1 MQTDLQA
8 MQKLN
13 LYKTSCISIP
23 FTKDIRIEVF
33 ADGNDHLYQLDTEF
47 AIEIGESPYQIAE
60 GAFYEY
66 EIIGSEEY
74 GLRTPSTRV
83 VKESKRNATRGR
95 IEPNIFV
102 GKLKVEVYRISDEQ
116 RVGSFDLEVLA
127 TKFDKELDNS
137 YRSNYRQMLEDIADQ
152 STELLMQIDTPVFQ
166 SYGIDYNA
174 NAQTVYQRFCFVQ
187 SFIGSQDFEEALLQ
201 IFNNPSTT
209 WNEMQEF
216 VPIAKVKRI
225 GNREIRQFTAS
236 ADRMNLKATHS
247 LQKVGL
253 SSLPQKIYSSHK
265 VESYDTPENR
275 FIKFALHS
283 FNMFVEQCQL
293 LFSKH
298 KKEYAEQEARLLK
311 KHLNQL
317 LSHPFFN
324 GIQEPQSLKLNSP
337 TLQKR
342 AGYREVLN
350 RWLQFELASKLSW
363 DGGEDVYDAGKKN
376 IAQLYE
382 YWLYFQL
389 LTLIQKKFGLED
401 VSKRLLAIEKD
412 GLQLNLKSGRQLV
425 QKGLCDIYS
434 RPLYVKFSYNRSF
447 SGGTDDVSKSGSWTT
462 TLRPDYTLSIWP
474 SAFKSETNAE
484 KEDAIVHIHFDA
496 KYKIQDFRKD
506 VVEVNGGS
514 EESLDKQ
521 KEEERKGNYKNADLL
536 KMHAYKDAIRRTGG
550 AYVLYPGKNEKQ
562 FEGFHEILPGLGAF
576 SVTPSTTDTGI
587 GKLDSFIDKV
597 ILHLLDRTS
606 QRERIVIKK
615 NHVLKEGK
623 VEQAKQLC
631 LPAYFDVNKVDL
643 KDTFVL
649 VGYCKKGQKDN
660 PTSYWDWYSKHKI
673 YNFRINNR
681 KGALPLDMAIKAD
694 YLLLRDVDNS
704 IATKFFKINKEES
717 YQFYTSDKMLE
728 LDYPNKN
735 AQDYLIVAFEIV
747 DDFKELGFEYQ
758 QLKKYDKIM
767 KTDKDEGLP
776 FVVRLFDLLETLQSE
791 QLFS

>member
-74 GLRTPSTRV
+74 GLRTSSSRV
-83 VKESKRNATRGR
+83 VKESKRTATRGR

-102 GKLKVEVYRISDEQ
+102 GKLKVEVYKLSDKQ
-116 RVGSFDLEVLA
+116 SVGFFDLEVLA
-127 TKFDKELDNS
+127 TKFDKELDKS
-137 YRSNYRQMLEDIADQ
+137 YRSNYRQMLEDIAEQ

-166 SYGIDYNA
+166 SYDIDYTA
-174 NAQTVYQRFCFVQ
+174 NVQTVYQRFCFVQ
-187 SFIGSQDFEEALLQ
+187 SFVGSQDFEEALLQ
-201 IFNNPSTT
+201 IYNNPSTM
-209 WNEMQEF
+209 WIEEEEL
-216 VPIAKVKRI
+216 VPIAKVRRI
-225 GNREIRQFTAS
+225 GRKEIRQFTSS
-236 ADRMNLKATHS
+236 ADRVH
-247 LQKVGL
+247 LQTSNPLQRIGL
-253 SSLPQKIYSSHK
+253 SSLPKKIYSSHK

-275 FIKFALHS
+275 FIKFALRS
-283 FNMFVEQCQL
+283 FSIFVEQCQL
-293 LFSKH
+293 LFLKY
-298 KKEYAEQEARLLK
+298 KKEYAEQEARLLSK
-311 KHLNQL
+311 QLNQL

-324 GIQEPQSLKLNSP
+324 NIQEPQSLKLNSP

-363 DGGEDVYDAGKKN
+363 SGGEDVYDAGKKN

-389 LTLIQKKFGLED
+389 LALVQKKFGFTDIGKDLLTIKEEGLE
-401 VSKRLLAIEKD
+401 
-412 GLQLNLKSGRQLV
+412 LNLKSGKQLV
-425 QKGLCDIYS
+425 QKGLCAMYS
-434 RPLYVKFSYNRSF
+434 RPLYVKFSYNLSF
-447 SGGTDDVSKSGSWTT
+447 SGGTEDVSKAGSWTT

-474 SAFKSETNAE
+474 AAFKKESKAE
-484 KEDAIVHIHFDA
+484 EEDAIVHIHFDA
-496 KYKIQDFRKD
+496 KYKIQDFKEN
-506 VVEVNGGS
+506 VVAIDGCA
-514 EESLDKQ
+514 LDKQ

-562 FEGFHEILPGLGAF
+562 FEGFHEVLPGLGAF
-576 SVTPSTTDTGI
+576 SVTPSTIDTGI

-597 ILHLLDRTS
+597 ISHLLDRTS
-606 QRERIVIKK
+606 QRERIVIKR
-615 NHVLKEGK
+615 HYVLKEGK
-623 VEQAKQLC
+623 VNQAKQLY
-631 LPAYFDVNKVDL
+631 LPAYFDLNKVDL
-643 KDTFVL
+643 KDTYVL
-649 VGYCKKGQKDN
+649 VGFCKKDKGDN
-660 PTSYWDWYSKHKI
+660 PTAYWDWYSEHKI

-681 KGALPLDMAIKAD
+681 KGALPLEKAIKAD
-694 YLLLRDVDNS
+694 YLLLRDENNP
-704 IATKFFKINKEES
+704 IASKLLKINKEDS
-717 YQFYTSDKMLE
+717 YQFFTSDKMRE

-735 AQDYLIVAFEIV
+735 AKDYLMVAFKTV
-747 DDFKELGFEYQ
+747 DDFKGLGFDYQELEEYE
-758 QLKKYDKIM
+758 KIM

-776 FVVRLFDLLETLQSE
+776 FVVSLYELFETLQSE
-791 QLFS
+791 EQLS